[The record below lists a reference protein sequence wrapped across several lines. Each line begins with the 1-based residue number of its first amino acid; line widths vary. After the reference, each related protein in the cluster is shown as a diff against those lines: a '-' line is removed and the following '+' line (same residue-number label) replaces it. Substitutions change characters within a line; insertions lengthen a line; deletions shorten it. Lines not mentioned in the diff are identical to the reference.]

1 MSAALPALMRSEKVQ
16 HRAAKV
22 GFDYPDTGG
31 ALRDLESEVAELR
44 EAISEGDAAHIDEEL
59 GDVLFAAVNVSRFTH
74 VDAEQSLGQACE
86 KFIDRFEQV
95 EALARERGVD
105 MKTAGIEKLDE
116 LWKQAKK
123 RNAAKPTD

>member
-1 MSAALPALMRSEKVQ
+1 M
-16 HRAAKV
+16 
-22 GFDYPDTGG
+22 
-31 ALRDLESEVAELR
+31 
-44 EAISEGDAAHIDEEL
+44 
-59 GDVLFAAVNVSRFTH
+59 LFAAVNVSRFTH

>member
-1 MSAALPALMRSEKVQ
+1 MRNWGTCSS
-16 HRAAKV
+16 R
-22 GFDYPDTGG
+22 
-31 ALRDLESEVAELR
+31 
-44 EAISEGDAAHIDEEL
+44 
-59 GDVLFAAVNVSRFTH
+59 AVNVSRFTH